1 MASEYKAFA
10 WVRIEKIFALSDA
23 VAIEN
28 SDDRLQI
35 VPVEILTTP
44 FAISEMHCL
53 VFAMDT
59 L

>member
-10 WVRIEKIFALSDA
+10 WVRREKIFALSDA
-23 VAIEN
+23 VAVEN

-35 VPVEILTTP
+35 VPVEIFTTP
-44 FAISEMHCL
+44 FVISDMHYL